1 MSVNISRC
9 NLVSPL
15 EKAASDQPVYS
26 HKSAVV
32 DKNPKTCAD
41 DHIWETVRF
50 VHDYFKKAGK
60 ASGG

>member
-1 MSVNISRC
+1 
-9 NLVSPL
+9 
-15 EKAASDQPVYS
+15 VYS